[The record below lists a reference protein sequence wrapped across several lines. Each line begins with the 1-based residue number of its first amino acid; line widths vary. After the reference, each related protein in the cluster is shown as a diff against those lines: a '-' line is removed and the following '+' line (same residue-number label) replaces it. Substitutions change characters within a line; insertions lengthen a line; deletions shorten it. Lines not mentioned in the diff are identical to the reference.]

1 MRVIQAKVITDALAA
16 LAVQKAYEIPDD
28 MLRAFDGA
36 LKAEKSETGKE
47 ILHQIQENAALAKK
61 GEVPYC
67 QDCGTAVIFAEV
79 GQDLKVEGDLD
90 AALQEGIRRAYVDGF
105 LRKSILADPLRRKNT
120 GDNTPAVI
128 HYCVVPGDKL
138 KLSFGAKGGGSEN
151 MSRLAMLKPS
161 QGEEGV
167 KEFVVETVSLG
178 GANACPPLVLGVGIG
193 GNFEK
198 VAQLA
203 KKAALRSP
211 EVRHP
216 DPYYAAMEEEL
227 KARCNALGIGPMGIG
242 GTVTVLAVNIE
253 VFPCHLVALPVAVNV
268 NCHADRHGELVL

>member
-1 MRVIQAKVITDALAA
+1 MRVIQAKEVTDALAA
-16 LAVQKAYEIPDD
+16 LAIQKAYEIPDD
-28 MLRAFDGA
+28 MLRAFGCA
-36 LKAEKSETGKE
+36 LKVEKSETGRE
-47 ILHQIQENAALAKK
+47 ILHQIQENAAIAKQ

-67 QDCGTAVIFAEV
+67 QDTGTAVIFAEL
-79 GQDLKVEGDLD
+79 GQELKVEGDLD
-90 AALQEGIRRAYVDGF
+90 AAIHEGIRRAYVDGF

-128 HYCVVPGDKL
+128 HYSIVPGDRL
-138 KLSFGAKGGGSEN
+138 KLTFGAKGGGSEN
-151 MSRLAMLKPS
+151 MSRLGMLKPS

-227 KARCNALGIGPMGIG
+227 KTRCNALGIGPMGIG
-242 GTVTVLAVNIE
+242 GVVTVLAVNIE

-268 NCHADRHGELVL
+268 NCHADRHGEIVL

>member
-1 MRVIQAKVITDALAA
+1 MRVIDAAKVTEAVRALAIE
-16 LAVQKAYEIPDD
+16 KAYKLSGDV
-28 MLRAFDGA
+28 LRAFDEA
-36 LKAEKSETGKE
+36 EKREKSETGKE
-47 ILHQIQENAALAKK
+47 ILRQIKKNAGIAAQ

-67 QDCGTAVIFAEV
+67 QDTGMAVIFAEI
-79 GQDLKVEGDLD
+79 GRDLRIEGNLEEAIQEGVRRGYVEG
-90 AALQEGIRRAYVDGF
+90 Y
-105 LRKSILADPLRRKNT
+105 LRKSVLGDPLRRKNT
-120 GDNTPAVI
+120 GDNTPAII
-128 HYCVVPGDKL
+128 HYSVADGDKL
-138 KLSFGAKGGGSEN
+138 KLVFGAKGGGSEN

-161 QGEEGV
+161 DGEEGV
-167 KEFVVETVSLG
+167 KNFVVDVVSQG

-211 EVRHP
+211 EKRNA

-227 KARCNALGIGPMGIG
+227 KERCNKLGIGPMGLG
-242 GTVTVLAVNIE
+242 GLVTVLAVNIE

-268 NCHADRHGELVL
+268 NCHADRHGEVIL

>member
-1 MRVIQAKVITDALAA
+1 MRVIQAKEVTDALAA
-16 LAVQKAYEIPDD
+16 LAIKKAYEIPDD
-28 MLRAFDGA
+28 MLRAFECA
-36 LKAEKSETGKE
+36 LKVEKSETGKE
-47 ILHQIQENAALAKK
+47 ILHQIQENAALAKQ
-61 GEVPYC
+61 GDVPYC
-67 QDCGTAVIFAEV
+67 QDTGTAVIFAEV
-79 GQDLKVEGDLD
+79 GQELKVEGDLD
-90 AALQEGIRRAYVDGF
+90 AAIQEGVRRAYVDGY

-128 HYCVVPGDKL
+128 HYSLVPGDHL
-138 KLSFGAKGGGSEN
+138 KLTFGAKGGGSEN
-151 MSRLAMLKPS
+151 MSRLGMLKPS

-167 KEFVVETVSLG
+167 KDFVVETVSLG

-227 KARCNALGIGPMGIG
+227 KTRCNALGIGPMGIG

-268 NCHADRHGELVL
+268 NCHADRHGEIVF

>member
-1 MRVIQAKVITDALAA
+1 MRTIQANDITGALAA
-16 LAVQKAYEIPDD
+16 MAVKKAYEIPPDI
-28 MLRAFDGA
+28 LSA
-36 LKAEKSETGKE
+36 LHLAEKQEKSETGRE
-47 ILHQIQENAALAKK
+47 ILCQLKENASIAAQ

-67 QDCGTAVIFAEV
+67 QDTGTAVLFVEL
-79 GQDLKVEGDLD
+79 GQDLRVEGDLD
-90 AALQEGIRRAYVDGF
+90 AALQEGIRKAYTEGY

-128 HYCVVPGDKL
+128 HYSIVPGDKL
-138 KLSFGAKGGGSEN
+138 KIAFGAKGGGSEN

-161 QGEEGV
+161 DGEEGV
-167 KEFVVETVSLG
+167 KKFVVETVSIG

-193 GNFEK
+193 GNFER

-211 EVRHP
+211 EVRNP
-216 DPYYAAMEEEL
+216 DPYYAAMEEDL
-227 KARCNALGIGPMGIG
+227 KVRCNNLGIGPMGLG

-268 NCHADRHGELVL
+268 NCHADRHGELEL